1 MVTSK
6 VKEFLERTD
15 IHYRNINHPLAFT
28 AQETA
33 ASIHI
38 KGKEFAKTVMIR
50 IDGQLAMAV
59 LPASQKI
66 DFELLKSILDAHE
79 VRLCTE
85 TEFRNK
91 FPDCEAGAMPPF
103 GKLYDM
109 DVYMAKSLLNNK
121 EIFFNAGSHT
131 DAIELTMDEF
141 NRIVN
146 PIILD
151 FSKKIKV

>member
-1 MVTSK
+1 MVNSK
-6 VKEFLERTD
+6 VKEFLDKTD

-38 KGKEFAKTVMIR
+38 KGKEFAKTVMIK

-59 LPASQKI
+59 LPASHRV
-66 DFELLKSILDAHE
+66 DFEKLKSLLDARE
-79 VRLCTE
+79 VKLCTE

-103 GKLYDM
+103 GQLYDM
-109 DVYMAKSLLNNK
+109 DVYMSKNLLNNK
-121 EIFFNAGSHT
+121 EVFFNAGSHT
-131 DAIELTMDEF
+131 DAIELTMEEF
-141 NRIVN
+141 SRIVN
-146 PIILD
+146 PIVLD
-151 FSKKIKV
+151 FTKKIKV

>member
-6 VKEFLERTD
+6 VKDYLDRTASR
-15 IHYRNINHPLAFT
+15 YKNITHPLAFT

-38 KGKEFAKTVMIR
+38 KGKEFAKTVMVK

-66 DFELLKSILDAHE
+66 DFELLKSILDAGE

-85 TEFRNK
+85 AEFRNK
-91 FPDCEAGAMPPF
+91 FPDCEAGAMPPL
-103 GKLYDM
+103 GKLYDV
-109 DVYMAKSLLNNK
+109 DVYMAKCLLDNK

-131 DAIELTMDEF
+131 DAVELTMDEF

-146 PIILD
+146 PIVLD
-151 FSKKIKV
+151 FTKKIKI

>member
-6 VKEFLERTD
+6 VKEFLDSTD
-15 IHYRNINHPLAFT
+15 IHYKNINHPLAFT

-38 KGKEFAKTVMIR
+38 KGREFAKTVMIK
-50 IDGQLAMAV
+50 IDGQFAMAV
-59 LPASQKI
+59 LPASHRI
-66 DFELLKSILDAHE
+66 DFELMKSILDAGE
-79 VRLCTE
+79 VKLCTE
-85 TEFRNK
+85 TEFWNK

-109 DVYMAKSLLNNK
+109 DVYMTKSLLNNK
-121 EIFFNAGSHT
+121 EVFFNAGSHT

-141 NRIVN
+141 NRIVS
-146 PIILD
+146 PIVLD
-151 FSKKIKV
+151 FTKKIKV

>member
-1 MVTSK
+1 MVNSK
-6 VKEFLERTD
+6 VKEFLEKTD
-15 IHYRNINHPLAFT
+15 IHYKNINHPLAFT

-59 LPASQKI
+59 LPASHRI
-66 DFELLKSILDAHE
+66 DFEMLKSILDADE
-79 VRLCTE
+79 VRLCSE
-85 TEFRNK
+85 TEFRSK
-91 FPDCEAGAMPPF
+91 FPECEAGAMPPF
-103 GKLYDM
+103 GTLYDM
-109 DVYMAKSLLNNK
+109 DVYMAKCLLNNK

-141 NRIVN
+141 NRTVN
-146 PIILD
+146 PIVLD
-151 FSKKIKV
+151 FTKKIKV